1 MAAPL
6 RKQLVDRRRIVHG
19 IATGREQIEHG
30 GNPLDDA
37 GAIVGIHMALLLIAE
52 NNLYAR
58 DGIRIGSGTQ
68 PPGGIPFASNATA
81 DSINGD
87 IVSTQTNRCKAV

>member
-6 RKQLVDRRRIVHG
+6 RKQLVDGRRVVHG
-19 IATGREQIEHG
+19 IAIGREQIEHG
-30 GNPLDDA
+30 GNPLDDT

-58 DGIRIGSGTQ
+58 DGIRIGLGTQ
-68 PPGGIPFASNATA
+68 PLGGIPFTSNATA
-81 DSINGD
+81 DGANVD
-87 IVSTQTNRCKAV
+87 VVSTQTDRCKAV

>member
-6 RKQLVDRRRIVHG
+6 RKQLVDRRRVVHG
-19 IATGREQIEHG
+19 IAAGREQIEHG
-30 GNPLDDA
+30 GNPLDDT

-52 NNLYAR
+52 NNLYVR

-68 PPGGIPFASNATA
+68 PPGGIPFTSNATA
-81 DSINGD
+81 DGINGD
-87 IVSTQTNRCKAV
+87 IVSTQTDRCKAV